1 MWVYQDIETVETSK
15 VSIVNKFE
23 INLIVILFKVHSGY
37 DRNLIRWYH
46 SQRLILL
53 NRGRGGEWWDGKVIP
68 PSM

>member
-23 INLIVILFKVHSGY
+23 INLIVILFKAHLGY
-37 DRNLIRWYH
+37 DRSLIRWYH
-46 SQRLILL
+46 SERLILL
-53 NRGRGGEWWDGKVIP
+53 NLGGGKVNP